1 MALCHVRIH
10 TQEGDSVLTPK
21 QQRFVDEY
29 LVDLNAS
36 AAARRAGYSVRT
48 ANRIATE
55 NLSKPVIAAAI
66 AAAKAQRSERT
77 RIDADWVL
85 RTLAEEKAADL
96 AGCSYS
102 AMFMRLRKD
111 TPETCVEMGGADRG
125 RRWRGT
131 AAPSGPRPE
140 PGKPLQDLPKTRSFA
155 TVNGTIDKRRIDAA
169 APAQAL
175 PGVKVTIAPKPRE
188 RFDIDPASVPSTFG
202 RIGEYAATGSPLER
216 AYGGAR

>member
-1 MALCHVRIH
+1 MTPVERRAIEGAIRQCTATLERATQALAHLAQLLD
-10 TQEGDSVLTPK
+10 TEP
-21 QQRFVDEY
+21 
-29 LVDLNAS
+29 S
-36 AAARRAGYSVRT
+36 AAPSRA
-48 ANRIATE
+48 
-55 NLSKPVIAAAI
+55 PAAAPEPE
-66 AAAKAQRSERT
+66 AAPLAPAPRPAPLPSAT
-77 RIDADWVL
+77 RRWDYMGQQL
-85 RTLAEEKAADL
+85 TCQQLADL

-111 TPETCVEMGGADRG
+111 TPETCVAMGGADRG

-188 RFDIDPASVPSTFG
+188 RFEIDPASVPSTFG
-202 RIGEYAATGSPLER
+202 RIGEYAETGSPLER